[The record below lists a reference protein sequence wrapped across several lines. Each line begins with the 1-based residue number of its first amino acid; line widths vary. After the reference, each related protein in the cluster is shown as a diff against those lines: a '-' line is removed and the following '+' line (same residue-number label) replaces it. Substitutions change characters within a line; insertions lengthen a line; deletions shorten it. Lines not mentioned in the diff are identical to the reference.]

1 MVVNHCHLTGSSF
14 LQKQI
19 KVVSLLTSVLQL
31 YKAFST
37 SHMIIVKVKSVFC
50 VRFDP
55 VQRQYKVMLW
65 QNYFGRLT
73 VLIFTD
79 VKWKCEDQQC

>member
-1 MVVNHCHLTGSSF
+1 
-14 LQKQI
+14 
-19 KVVSLLTSVLQL
+19 
-31 YKAFST
+31 
-37 SHMIIVKVKSVFC
+37 MIIVKVKSVFC
-50 VRFDP
+50 VGFDP

-79 VKWKCEDQQC
+79 VKWKGEDQQC